1 DHLAHSPLSRVI
13 LRERLPSSS
22 NCITPNTTRRQHA
35 CALRSRQP
43 TFRRPTTEYC
53 EHPPQFNPTTTT
65 VTMAST
71 AKYTAAP
78 QEDPD
83 AHTSY
88 TQPPP
93 SYQAESNS
101 AQDNAALF
109 GGAPRSSED
118 NIPDDFKFGGS
129 VAEATLEIR
138 NQFIRKVYTILTVQ
152 LLATALVSSLSFM
165 SDGYRNWIQNNPTV
179 LWLSLFGSMGFMI
192 LTYWKRHSYPTNL
205 LFLSGFTLLEAY
217 TISVI
222 VSFYDSSIVL
232 NAVVLTGG
240 IFIFLTAFACQSK
253 YDFTSWM
260 PYLFGALWGLVLFGF
275 MSFFLPRTSTTEL
288 IYGLLAALIFSG
300 YILVDTQLVMRKH
313 HVEEEIAAA
322 LSLYLDII
330 NLFLAILRILNS
342 QNNN

>member
-1 DHLAHSPLSRVI
+1 
-13 LRERLPSSS
+13 
-22 NCITPNTTRRQHA
+22 
-35 CALRSRQP
+35 
-43 TFRRPTTEYC
+43 
-53 EHPPQFNPTTTT
+53 
-65 VTMAST
+65 MAST

-83 AHTSY
+83 AHTMY

-93 SYQAESNS
+93 SYQAESSS
-101 AQDNAALF
+101 AQDDALLF
-109 GGAPRSSED
+109 GGAPRNSEGEV
-118 NIPDDFKFGGS
+118 PDDFKFGGT
-129 VAEATLEIR
+129 VAEATIDIR

-152 LLATALVSSLSFM
+152 LLVTGFVSALSFM
-165 SDGYRNWIQNNPTV
+165 SEGYKTWIQTHPAMV
-179 LWLSLFGSMGFMI
+179 WISLFGAMGMMG

-222 VSFYDSSIVL
+222 VSFYKTSIVL
-232 NAVVLTGG
+232 NAVLLTGG

-260 PYLFGALWGLVLFGF
+260 PYLFGALWGLVLFSF
-275 MSFFLPRTSTTEL
+275 MYMFIPGYSSTAEL
-288 IYGLLAALIFSG
+288 IYGGVAALIFSG
-300 YILVDTQLVMRKH
+300 YILVDTQLVMRHH

-322 LSLYLDII
+322 ISLYLDII

-342 QNNN
+342 QQNN